1 MSNLGCP
8 HSPVAATAVVVEY
21 MDSSAALQVLVV
33 DHDQQVRDLIADLL
47 HRLGH
52 SVCTLADGQALSDQL
67 LAMASFIVVNL
78 HDAEESGLALYQR
91 IRERYTTPM
100 LMLIKEAQLTTT
112 RSALTCGFAD
122 VLLKPFSA
130 SELLTSMR
138 QLLRHA
144 GHNDGEQRIGRWRFN
159 GHTHQLL
166 GDDGQLLQLT
176 SGEATLLLELLAQ
189 RGEVVDRQQLAIRL
203 TGAPAASGD
212 RTIDV
217 QISRLRRRLGDSHG
231 ITTIRGQGYRLDSD

>member
-1 MSNLGCP
+1 
-8 HSPVAATAVVVEY
+8 
-21 MDSSAALQVLVV
+21 MDSSVALQVLVV
-33 DHDQQVRDLIADLL
+33 DNDQQVRDLIADLL

-52 SVCTLADGQALSDQL
+52 SVCTLADGHGLSDQL
-67 LAMASFIVVNL
+67 LAVASFIVLNL
-78 HDAEESGLALYQR
+78 HGAEESGLALYQR
-91 IRERYTTPM
+91 IRQRYTTPM
-100 LMLIKEAQLTTT
+100 LMLIKEAELATT

-176 SGEATLLLELLAQ
+176 SGEATLLLALLAS
-189 RGEVVDRQQLAIRL
+189 RGEVVDRQQLAIQL

-212 RTIDV
+212 RSIDV
-217 QISRLRRRLGDSHG
+217 QISRLRRRLGDGHG
-231 ITTIRGQGYRLDSD
+231 ITTIRGQGYRLDQS

>member
-1 MSNLGCP
+1 MHNAGCP
-8 HSPVAATAVVVEY
+8 HSPIAATAVVVEY
-21 MDSSAALQVLVV
+21 MDSSVALQVLVV

-67 LAMASFIVVNL
+67 LGVASFIVLNL
-78 HDAEESGLALYQR
+78 HDAEDSGLALYQR

-100 LMLIKEAQLTTT
+100 LILIKEAQLTTT

-122 VLLKPFSA
+122 LLLKPFSA

-144 GHNDGEQRIGRWRFN
+144 GHHDGEQRIGRWRFDS
-159 GHTHQLL
+159 HTHQLL
-166 GDDGQLLQLT
+166 SDDGQLLQLT
-176 SGEATLLLELLAQ
+176 SGEATLLRVLIAQ
-189 RGEVVDRQQLAIRL
+189 RGEVVTRHQLACQL
-203 TGAPAASGD
+203 NGAPAASGD

-217 QISRLRRRLGDSHG
+217 QISRLRRRLGDNHG
-231 ITTIRGQGYRLDSD
+231 ITTIRGRGYRLDHD